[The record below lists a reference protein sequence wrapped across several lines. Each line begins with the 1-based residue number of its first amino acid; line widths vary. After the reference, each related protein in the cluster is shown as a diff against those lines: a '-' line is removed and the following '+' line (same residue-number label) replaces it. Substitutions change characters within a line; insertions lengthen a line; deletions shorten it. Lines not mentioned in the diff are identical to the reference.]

1 MNIRDYLNELEAL
14 GHIVHVQKAV
24 STVHEL
30 ADVQWQIEK
39 KTGKAV
45 IFENVDNRNYRV
57 CGNLFLVPL
66 RTGIMPTI
74 PMMPELAMLLTG
86 MRKPG
91 IVYPLWAGN
100 EMFLNVYREVEN
112 TVMHGLNN
120 LVPPVAIK
128 GEWSKNIVG
137 EEVNILENIPIPWY
151 FREDAGRYL
160 TVAVTIIKDPESNY
174 VNAGIYRIQVLDR
187 NRLALMINEKRDIR
201 SLIYTAGRLGKRIEV
216 AIAVGLSPEMLVA
229 ATMSVPFGTS
239 EYDIAGGLSGSP
251 YGITDG
257 ITVGISVPAEAEY
270 LIEGYIEPNIRVK
283 EGPFTEYDLI
293 ASQVTDSFCV
303 NVTGIHTK
311 EDPLFH
317 SLVCTSL
324 EMISLI
330 MPLGVTEMAK
340 TRDFLKYITPNV
352 KEIFM
357 LPGVPGTGLAVSIYK
372 QSEAEPLDILR
383 GLFAF
388 SARLK
393 RIVVVDDDIDIYDP
407 FDVQWAIDTRVVSS
421 RDFMVLEATAEL
433 TDAARIGAFSVK
445 LGIDATRKK
454 GHIHCLTRS
463 SLSEAEQI
471 DLSAYFTEAETMW

>member
-14 GHIVHVQKAV
+14 GHVVHVQKAV
-24 STVHEL
+24 NTVHEL

-45 IFENVDNRNYRV
+45 IFENVDDRNCRV

-74 PMMPELAMLLTG
+74 PMMPELAALLTG

-91 IVYPLWAGN
+91 IVYPLWAEN

-120 LVPPVAIK
+120 PISPVTRER
-128 GEWSKNIVG
+128 EWSTSIIG
-137 EEVNILENIPIPWY
+137 EQVNILENIPIPWY
-151 FREDAGRYL
+151 FKEDAGRYL
-160 TVAVTIIKDPESNY
+160 TVAVTIIKDPESDY
-174 VNAGIYRIQVLDR
+174 VNAGIYRIQVLDH
-187 NRLALMINEKRDIR
+187 NHLALMVNEKRDLR
-201 SLIYTAGRLGKRIEV
+201 SLIYAAGRLGKRIEV
-216 AIAVGLSPEMLVA
+216 AIVVGLSPEILVA
-229 ATMSVPFGTS
+229 ATMSVPFGRS
-239 EYDIAGGLSGSP
+239 EYDVAGGLSGSP
-251 YGITDG
+251 YGITNG
-257 ITVGISVPAEAEY
+257 ITVDIPVPAEAEY
-270 LIEGYIEPNIRVK
+270 LIEGYIEPNVRVK

-303 NVTGIHTK
+303 NVTGIHSK

-330 MPLGVTEMAK
+330 MPLGMTEMAK
-340 TRDFLKYITPNV
+340 TRDFLKHITPNV
-352 KEIFM
+352 KDIFM

-407 FDVQWAIDTRVVSS
+407 FDVQWAIDTRVVNP
-421 RDFMVLEATAEL
+421 RDFMVLEAAAEY
-433 TDAARIGAFSVK
+433 TDAARVGAFSVK
-445 LGIDATRKK
+445 LGIDATRKE
-454 GHIHCLTRS
+454 GHIHRLTRS
-463 SLSEAEQI
+463 SLSGAEQI
-471 DLSAYFTEAETMW
+471 DLAEYLTETETIG